1 MGSLEVQQD
10 LMWVFGNG
18 IWSGVYVCPEMET
31 VCVHSRQ
38 WGRRLRSGRSR
49 VGEWLLGI
57 RACSLAPSPLKPG
70 GAGPGGRGAVFRGNG
85 YGALA
90 DMNWQVQNPAGT
102 LSERLSMF
110 LTTCSPRPRS
120 LSLVIPSASSVSL
133 QIIAL
138 PAADAASRVNGPT
151 SQTSRSRR
159 TSSDAAVQ

>member
-31 VCVHSRQ
+31 VCVHTIADSGEGGSVPV
-38 WGRRLRSGRSR
+38 GRVSESGYC
-49 VGEWLLGI
+49 I
-57 RACSLAPSPLKPG
+57 RACSLAPSPRSSQ
-70 GAGPGGRGAVFRGNG
+70 GAQDQGGRFLGNG

-151 SQTSRSRR
+151 SQTSRSRTPYSR
-159 TSSDAAVQ
+159 ST